1 MINYPEGLKE
11 SELQLYIAAF
21 KRCRELIEEKEN
33 HTTVAETVDAI
44 VAQWGPVVNDAE

>member
-33 HTTVAETVDAI
+33 HTTVAERLMPLLLS
-44 VAQWGPVVNDAE
+44 GGLL